1 MQAEQDLRQA
11 HVVMAATGNM
21 KKGQGEKF
29 LKKLRRL
36 AGGRKR
42 GTRPKTA
49 ADWAALGM
57 NVTYEPR
64 KEKAS

>member
-1 MQAEQDLRQA
+1 
-11 HVVMAATGNM
+11 MAATGNM
-21 KKGQGEKF
+21 KKGHGERF

-49 ADWAALGM
+49 EEWAALGM
-57 NVTYEPR
+57 NVTYETR
-64 KEKAS
+64 KEKAP